1 MKLAREIAE
10 AVYREQKEVR
20 DRFGIELI
28 EPVVAGII
36 AAKLEPVRAALEHQL
51 QYSAP
56 PDCNCS
62 YCVEGRAVL
71 AHLSEE

>member
-36 AAKLEPVRAALEHQL
+36 APSWSRCGLRWSTSFSILRRQIAT
-51 QYSAP
+51 
-56 PDCNCS
+56 
-62 YCVEGRAVL
+62 
-71 AHLSEE
+71 AHTV